1 MLFISSYV
9 PSKAESFWSI
19 SSSNKLMF
27 PFFGG
32 NKFTNLHMTY
42 KTTHLTVKYIFQ
54 PRIILPSQTIFKNCK
69 NTIKTCSDMYC
80 LKVFLPF
87 SESYWKMCSMKI
99 RGKQRKRIQE
109 MGASTRGKKD
119 DSERKFQYGRPRAQT
134 VQPGAGQRLQKK
146 WPQEDETDEELLWL
160 NTLKR
165 TVHTWE
171 RG

>member
-1 MLFISSYV
+1 
-9 PSKAESFWSI
+9 
-19 SSSNKLMF
+19 
-27 PFFGG
+27 
-32 NKFTNLHMTY
+32 
-42 KTTHLTVKYIFQ
+42 
-54 PRIILPSQTIFKNCK
+54 
-69 NTIKTCSDMYC
+69 
-80 LKVFLPF
+80 
-87 SESYWKMCSMKI
+87 MKI

-146 WPQEDETDEELLWL
+146 WPQEDETDELLLWL